1 MEIDEQ
7 QEPGEENE
15 QAPAQVLQQDVEIVI
30 NQEAVDGEGSD
41 DGGEDSGEENFQQVQ
56 GIPLKHWFKLFYKRL
71 VIVLAQI
78 CLQLTP

>member
-56 GIPLKHWFKLFYKRL
+56 GDYYPESEGDG
-71 VIVLAQI
+71 QEEDSG
-78 CLQLTP
+78 